1 MFTQIGELDLFIFFI
16 FNFFNFNLFY
26 WTRIPILN
34 VKSESTVELTGIVNE
49 ENDMNLILYKVK
61 SFVLIRMLE
70 LFVLVFNKGNGM
82 KLT

>member
-1 MFTQIGELDLFIFFI
+1 M
-16 FNFFNFNLFY
+16 
-26 WTRIPILN
+26 PILN

-61 SFVLIRMLE
+61 SFVLIRMLD
-70 LFVLVFNKGNGM
+70 LFLLVFNKENGM